1 MQEKR
6 EKIDSFLNKSKNEE
20 SKDQKKTDEDGQ
32 TSKEPVKMDLA
43 DVIIAAAAAK
53 TVKLKSK
60 GLIEIIY
67 LFLIHPYSFR

>member
-60 GLIEIIY
+60 GLM
-67 LFLIHPYSFR
+67 